1 MEITER
7 RSGDVVILELSGRLV
22 IGDESQVGDR
32 IANLLDAGERKILI
46 GMASVSVLDSSGVG
60 VLVSAH
66 TAAESAGTEVAFAQ
80 LTPRVGQVLKITGL
94 TGVLGIFDSLE
105 EGLSSFSR

>member
-22 IGDESQVGDR
+22 IGDESQVRDR

-46 GMASVSVLDSSGVG
+46 GMAGVSVLDSSGVG
-60 VLVSAH
+60 VLVSSH
-66 TAAESAGTEVAFAQ
+66 TAAESAGAEVMFAQ
-80 LTPRVGQVLKITGL
+80 LSPRVGHVLEITGL
-94 TGVLGIFDSLE
+94 IGVLGIFDSLE
-105 EGLSSFSR
+105 EVLSSFS